1 MKKLLLI
8 TAILASTTFA
18 NAQNVSLNSDT
29 QELYVKLN
37 KKSETTKQGR
47 LLQAILNNSE
57 FIQLKD
63 GTVISIKDISG
74 KLEQAAGGDAGG
86 GGLNS
91 LKVELQ
97 RVSGGEGT
105 GTGSGG

>member
-63 GTVISIKDISG
+63 GTIISIKDISG
-74 KLEQAAGGDAGG
+74 KLEQATGGDTGG

-91 LKVELQ
+91 LKIELL